1 MIDDVN
7 ARIDKKSTYFRTRPD
22 RVVKVWSTFRLILF
36 LKLFFLAAKSSSMC
50 GLIILIIQMAGMN
63 GILKAVLVHK

>member
-22 RVVKVWSTFRLILF
+22 RVVKV
-36 LKLFFLAAKSSSMC
+36 
-50 GLIILIIQMAGMN
+50 
-63 GILKAVLVHK
+63 